1 MFDNARVCVAK
12 RLHSPSL
19 VGGDIGVAK
28 RGLQRVLS
36 GLLVNPVA
44 RGELEAHLGR
54 ALVLVRLRGLVGCYK
69 HLIGGDLIGAP
80 GGGRR

>member
-1 MFDNARVCVAK
+1 M
-12 RLHSPSL
+12 
-19 VGGDIGVAK
+19 
-28 RGLQRVLS
+28 S
-36 GLLVNPVA
+36 GTIHRRYSERVA
-44 RGELEAHLGR
+44 RGEIEAHLGR